1 MAAVPFRQSRNF
13 GGGSFGQQFSLRV
26 TYWDGRALRSRSIFA
41 ALISL
46 SADTRATCC
55 SRGGKIYGV
64 NETEVTAPIRF
75 STGIGDHRQRQAE
88 LEKAEQ
94 IEGGAHHMRATMQ
107 VPQTVEPLPCEAQA
121 GQQPDQE
128 QAALVVMADMLKSV
142 AVLGI
147 VEA

>member
-1 MAAVPFRQSRNF
+1 
-13 GGGSFGQQFSLRV
+13 
-26 TYWDGRALRSRSIFA
+26 
-41 ALISL
+41 
-46 SADTRATCC
+46 
-55 SRGGKIYGV
+55 
-64 NETEVTAPIRF
+64 
-75 STGIGDHRQRQAE
+75 

-94 IEGGAHHMRATMQ
+94 IEGGAHQMRATMQ